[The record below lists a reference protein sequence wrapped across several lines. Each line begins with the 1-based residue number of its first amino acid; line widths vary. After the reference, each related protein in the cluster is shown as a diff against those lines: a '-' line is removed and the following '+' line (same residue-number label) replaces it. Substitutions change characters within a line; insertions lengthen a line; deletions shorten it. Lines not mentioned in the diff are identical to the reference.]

1 MIIKKIVY
9 LPRFTAI
16 TLALMLTAGVVVMS
30 EMGCAS
36 SKPGCGNKH
45 QHRARAKKVRRMAPS
60 MGG

>member
-1 MIIKKIVY
+1 MRKIFR
-9 LPRFTAI
+9 LPRFTTI
-16 TLALMLTAGVVVMS
+16 TLTLMLTAGVIVMS

>member
-1 MIIKKIVY
+1 MRKIFH
-9 LPRFTAI
+9 LPRFTTI

-36 SKPGCGNKH
+36 KPGCGNKR
-45 QHRARAKKVRRMAPS
+45 QHKARAKKVRRMAPS